1 MAYTVI
7 IKKSAQKQITAI
19 PGIYIPAIEKSILAL
34 ANNPR
39 PAGCKK
45 LAGSKNIYR
54 VRVGIFRIV
63 YEVHDKIVTVFIF
76 DVDHRKQVY
85 R

>member
-7 IKKSAQKQITAI
+7 IKKSAQKQIAAI
-19 PGIYIPAIEKSILAL
+19 PSSYLTSIKNNILSL
-34 ANNPR
+34 SNNPR

-45 LAGSKNIYR
+45 LTNTKNIYR
-54 VRVGIFRIV
+54 IRVGVYRIV
-63 YEVHDKIVTVFIF
+63 YEVHDKILTVYIF

>member
-19 PGIYIPAIEKSILAL
+19 PAIYIDAIEKSILAL
-34 ANNPR
+34 ADNPR
-39 PAGCKK
+39 PNGCKK
-45 LAGSKNIYR
+45 LTGSKNIYR
-54 VRVGIFRIV
+54 VRVGAYRIV
-63 YEVHDKIVTVFIF
+63 YEIHDKIVTVFIF

>member
-7 IKKSAQKQITAI
+7 IKKSAQKQIGTI
-19 PGIYIPAIEKSILAL
+19 PSSYLASIKNSILSL
-34 ANNPR
+34 GDNPR
-39 PAGCKK
+39 PTGCKK
-45 LAGSKNIYR
+45 LTNTKNIYR
-54 VRVGIFRIV
+54 IRVGIYRIV
-63 YEVHDKIVTVFIF
+63 YEIHDKILTVYIF

>member
-7 IKKSAQKQITAI
+7 VKKSAQKQITTI
-19 PGIYIPAIEKSILAL
+19 PAVYIEAIEKSILAL
-34 ANNPR
+34 ADNPR
-39 PAGCKK
+39 PIGCKK
-45 LAGSKNIYR
+45 LTGSKNIYR
-54 VRVGIFRIV
+54 VRVRDYRIV
-63 YEVHDKIVTVFIF
+63 YEVNDKIVTVFIF

>member
-7 IKKSAQKQITAI
+7 IKKSAQKQIAAI
-19 PGIYIPAIEKSILAL
+19 PTIYIDAIEKSILTL
-34 ANNPR
+34 ADNPR
-39 PAGCKK
+39 PIGCKK
-45 LAGSKNIYR
+45 LTGSKNIFR
-54 VRVGIFRIV
+54 VRVAMYRIV

-85 R
+85 K

>member
-7 IKKSAQKQITAI
+7 IKKSAQKQIAAI
-19 PGIYIPAIEKSILAL
+19 PVVYIDAIEKSILQL
-34 ANNPR
+34 SDMPR
-39 PAGCKK
+39 PHGCKK
-45 LAGSKNIYR
+45 LIGSKNIYR
-54 VRVGIFRIV
+54 IRVAMYRIV
-63 YEVHDKIVTVFIF
+63 YEVQDKIVTVFVF

>member
-7 IKKSAQKQITAI
+7 IKKNAQKQITAI

-54 VRVGIFRIV
+54 VRVGIYRIV

>member
-19 PGIYIPAIEKSILAL
+19 PGIYIQAIEKSILAL
-34 ANNPR
+34 ANNAR

-45 LAGSKNIYR
+45 LTGSKNIYR
-54 VRVGIFRIV
+54 VRVGIYRIV

>member
-7 IKKSAQKQITAI
+7 IKKSAQKQIAAI

-45 LAGSKNIYR
+45 LTGSKNIYR
-54 VRVGIFRIV
+54 VRVGIYRIV